1 MKNQFN
7 SEDVNMKGLFC
18 KMILGSIAIASLVS
32 CNKKEATDYTKYE
45 NYARL
50 FQASSTT
57 SGNCAVIRKTI
68 EADGNA
74 VYSATASAVA
84 SGRCRES
91 SFFTFVTT
99 ADEAKI
105 KADAYYNGMTLTFD
119 KYPDCSELI
128 KTGVASRELVSPA
141 SLSSAASASANGCIT
156 VVPKVFYCKDN
167 ASLTAFRNTFRYQTI
182 TNAKA
187 DMRTSYDSI
196 VSANALANKVLDLKY
211 EEAVIGNLRIANTSE
226 ITLFDGAESNAV
238 VSSFAQ
244 DSTCFKKLILGNTN
258 LKSAYSKIPTL
269 QEFFKEEI
277 NVSDRKAVTET
288 ITPNLYCRY
297 GTNATALPASGVKP
311 AVGICPSSYPVF

>member
-1 MKNQFN
+1 MNNKEKN
-7 SEDVNMKGLFC
+7 MRALFHT
-18 KMILGSIAIASLVS
+18 MILGSIAIALSIS
-32 CNKKEATDYTKYE
+32 CNKKEARDYTKYE

-50 FQASSTT
+50 FQANATT
-57 SGNCAVIRKTI
+57 TGNCAVIQKTT
-68 EADGNA
+68 EADGST

-226 ITLFDGAESNAV
+226 ITLFDGAESNAI